1 MGTFHSL
8 PGANPLNEEQKAE
21 LEEVSKRICRKAF
34 NQYGEKSQVSML
46 MGECAELIAAINRFS
61 NQNRGTA
68 EDVVEEMVDVTILIE
83 QFMDIL
89 PQGLFDRIKIAKLKR
104 LQERLEGRNEHH

>member
-1 MGTFHSL
+1 MSSFHSL
-8 PGANPLNEEQKAE
+8 PGADPLNEEQKAE

-61 NQNRGTA
+61 NQNRGTI
-68 EDVVEEMVDVTILIE
+68 EDVVERWLMLQSCLSSSWIYCRRAYLIA
-83 QFMDIL
+83 L
-89 PQGLFDRIKIAKLKR
+89 RSPNLNAYKSGWRGK
-104 LQERLEGRNEHH
+104 

>member
-1 MGTFHSL
+1 MSSFHSL
-8 PGANPLNEEQKAE
+8 PGADPLNEEQKAE

-34 NQYGEKSQVSML
+34 NQFGEKSQVSML

-61 NQNRGTA
+61 NQNRGTV
-68 EDVVEEMVDVTILIE
+68 EDVVEEMVDVTIMLE

-104 LQERLEGRNEHH
+104 LQERLEGK